1 MNKIPIIRKG
11 SYKDY
16 LGSSFLG
23 GLILGLFSFLL
34 SLLLGNSAIDSF
46 WIGFSLWFGMI
57 ILVIGVG
64 FTSEEYFKRK
74 REIKKL
80 LSDKYSFLDSI
91 SFELHQD
98 LYFAGIYQDY
108 HFRVIPRTKWQERQK
123 DIEYV
128 IIEAFYRFDTD
139 HDGISKETNLSGEYF
154 LGHLHFANQCVGFI
168 PKDWELPDFK
178 ENFDGLIS
186 ILKRQKLFPFP
197 RVEWENTIGKRLKE
211 MDEIETK
218 SRTKQILKIG
228 KLEMKYTKQKNKVSH

>member
-11 SYKDY
+11 IYKDY

-34 SLLLGNSAIDSF
+34 SLLLGNSASDSL
-46 WIGFSLWFGMI
+46 WIGFSLWIGMI

-74 REIKKL
+74 KEIKKL
-80 LSDKYSFLDSI
+80 FSDKYSFLDSI

-98 LYFAGIYQDY
+98 LYFDGIYQDY
-108 HFRVIPRTKWQERQK
+108 HFRVIPKTKWQERQK

-128 IIEAFYRFDTD
+128 IIEAFYRFDSD
-139 HDGISKETNLSGEYF
+139 HDGINRETNLSGEYF
-154 LGHLHFANQCVGFI
+154 LGQLHFANQCVGFI
-168 PKDWELPDFK
+168 PKDWEMPNFK

-186 ILKRQKLFPFP
+186 ILKREKLFSFP
-197 RVEWENTIGKRLKE
+197 SVEWENTIGKRLKE

-228 KLEMKYTKQKNKVSH
+228 KLEMKYTKQKK